1 MNNQSKVTLPGAGPF
16 YFDGNDIGIV
26 IIHGGGGGTCADLKP
41 LGEDLH
47 KKKGYTVHIPLL
59 PGFGTSPEDLRITP
73 LSAWKR
79 ALEREILLIR
89 EKCEKIVI
97 GGHSMGG
104 VFSLILASNNNI
116 DGVFTISTP
125 IGLRGFAP
133 KLVPL
138 LKIFVKYYPIPFK
151 KFKQET
157 NGKWVGYNKIP
168 LNIIGK
174 FNSLMKE
181 MKNILED
188 IKCPAIFFQG
198 RLDSII
204 KKNSIDFIYANVNS
218 KVKKKICLDHNDH
231 PILCSPDHDEIV
243 STLVNFI
250 DEVCN

>member
-1 MNNQSKVTLPGAGPF
+1 MNNQSKVTLSGAGPF
-16 YFDGNDIGIV
+16 CFNGNDIGVI

-59 PGFGTSPEDLRITP
+59 PGFGTSPEDLRFTP
-73 LSAWKR
+73 LSAWKE
-79 ALEREILLIR
+79 ALEKEIMIIR
-89 EKCEKIVI
+89 EKCEKIIV

-116 DGVFTISTP
+116 DGVFTISAP

-138 LKIFVKYYPIPFK
+138 LNIFVKYYPIPSET
-151 KFKQET
+151 FKQET
-157 NGKWVGYNKIP
+157 NGKWVGYDKIP

-174 FNSLMKE
+174 FNRLMKE
-181 MKNILED
+181 MKKAIRAIN
-188 IKCPAIFFQG
+188 CPALFFQG
-198 RLDSII
+198 RLDSVI
-204 KKNSIDFIYANVNS
+204 KKNSMDFIYELVNS
-218 KVKKKICLDHNDH
+218 KVKKKIWLDHNDH

-243 STLVNFI
+243 SALINFI